1 MITFLVEEN
10 NPLSQNF
17 YDLCINSLQFH
28 QLTCSCGRSGCLNIH
43 GYYQRKVKTN
53 EGSFMLNVCR
63 VICSECGRTHA
74 ILPSSVVPY
83 SQIPLVCCC
92 QIISDHNHGNDINSV
107 CDDYPEVDENNV
119 KSIIRRYIKHWEQR
133 LASERILLSPLRDL
147 VLKCFSYFSTQF
159 MQIKRTANLLH
170 LKTT

>member
-17 YDLCINSLQFH
+17 YDFCINSIQFH
-28 QLTCSCGRSGCLNIH
+28 QLTCSCGHSGCLSIH
-43 GYYQRKVKTN
+43 GYYQRKVKTH

-74 ILPSSVVPY
+74 ILPSSIVPY
-83 SQIPLVCCC
+83 SQIPLACCC
-92 QIISDHNHGNDINSV
+92 QIISEYNQKSDINSV
-107 CDDYPEVDENNV
+107 CEDYPEVDENNV
-119 KSIIRRYIKHWEQR
+119 KSVIRRYLKHWKQR
-133 LASERILLSPLRDL
+133 LRSEYILLFPVRDL
-147 VLKCFSYFSTQF
+147 ILKCFSHYSAQF
-159 MQIKRTANLLH
+159 MQIHRTINLLH